1 MGHWSIESGG
11 KQGYRSGSPRWW
23 FTSRTTGRIT
33 VVQTPNL
40 ALVVFGAAVVA
51 GRLLDGHHQASRVLA
66 DVASGAIVFWG
77 LDELVRGV
85 NPWRRVLGALVL
97 SLSVVSIVRR

>member
-1 MGHWSIESGG
+1 
-11 KQGYRSGSPRWW
+11 
-23 FTSRTTGRIT
+23 
-33 VVQTPNL
+33 
-40 ALVVFGAAVVA
+40 VA